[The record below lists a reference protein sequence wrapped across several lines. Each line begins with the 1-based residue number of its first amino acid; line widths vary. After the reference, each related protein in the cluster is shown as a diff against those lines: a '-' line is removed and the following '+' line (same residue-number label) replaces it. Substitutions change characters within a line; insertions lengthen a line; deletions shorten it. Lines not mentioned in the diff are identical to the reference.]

1 MCASTLI
8 ISKKTVSCVT
18 SATNSVAVH
27 STEITLPK
35 RTISGKRAGSKATT
49 LTYRSYLPVRIS
61 SISSIRDRIMRL
73 TEQDHTNSTKPLV
86 NHVPN
91 AREVHCDVKAEE
103 MQKTRCP
110 RHGSEGRRS
119 VKKNEWT

>member
-1 MCASTLI
+1 MLS
-8 ISKKTVSCVT
+8 
-18 SATNSVAVH
+18 
-27 STEITLPK
+27 
-35 RTISGKRAGSKATT
+35 
-49 LTYRSYLPVRIS
+49 YRSYFPVRIC
-61 SISSIRDRIMRL
+61 SIYFIRDRIMRL

-110 RHGSEGRRS
+110 RHGSEGRKS